1 MNLHSID
8 LIILGLFF
16 LVTVWLAFRGKEL
29 AGQGLQGFFLGGRN
43 MPWYL
48 AGLSMVATTFAA
60 DTPLAVTEIVASGGI
75 AGNWIW
81 WSFLAGG
88 MFTTFF
94 FARYWR
100 RSGVTTEVELISLRY
115 GGKPARFLRIFKA
128 LYLGLLMNVLVMA
141 WVNLAMLSLLDIFL
155 PAEIVSSLS
164 SWLPSGISPSLFIL
178 FMLLFTVAVLS
189 SIAGL
194 KGIAMMDAFQFSLA
208 MIGCIALAWKVIGSE
223 EIGGIES
230 LKEHIPTGT
239 LNFFPS
245 FSSENT
251 LNQVGIG
258 IGAFLAYAG
267 VMWWSSWYPGQEPGG
282 GGYIAQ
288 RMMGTRSERDSV
300 LATLLFQIAHYVIRP
315 WPWILVALAAMVLYP
330 ELGPD
335 EKRLGYALAIRDFLP
350 VGLKGLMLAAFLGAY
365 MSTISTQ
372 LNWGAS
378 YLIND
383 AWMLLKSNHLNENET
398 SQKKQLLLLSRLA
411 TLLLMILS
419 AWVCTQISSIKSV
432 WEFIIEC
439 GAGLGLVLMLRWYW
453 WRINVWSEISATLTP
468 FVVYALA
475 KYVFDIPFPESF
487 FFTVGIT
494 TVVWIL
500 VTFLTPPEKAE
511 VLKRFADKVKPAG
524 NWKNFRT
531 SISNNEVQWQ
541 FMAWLGA
548 VGTGYSG
555 LFLSGYLLLHLW
567 NPALWCCLTLLVSFI
582 LLRKGIQ
589 KGNLLGSE

>member
-1 MNLHSID
+1 MILAWLD
-8 LIILGLFF
+8 LLILGVFF
-16 LVTVWLAFRGKEL
+16 LVTVMLAFKGKEL
-29 AGQGLQGFFLGGRN
+29 AHEGMQGFFLGGRN

-128 LYLGLLMNVLVMA
+128 LYLGLVMNVLVMA
-141 WVNLAMLSLLDIFL
+141 WVNLAMLSLLDTFL
-155 PAEIVSSLS
+155 PVNFSSALS
-164 SWLPSGISPSLFIL
+164 SWLPGSISPSLFVL
-178 FMLLFTVAVLS
+178 FVLLLVVALLS
-189 SIAGL
+189 AMAGL

-208 MIGCIALAWKVIGSE
+208 MIGCIALAWMVIESDQ
-223 EIGGIES
+223 IGGIAA
-230 LKEHIPTGT
+230 LRDKIPAGS

-245 FSSENT
+245 FSPENT
-251 LNQVGIG
+251 VNQVGIG
-258 IGAFLAYAG
+258 IGAFFAYAG

-282 GGYIAQ
+282 GGYVAQ
-288 RMMGTRSERDSV
+288 RMMGTKSERDSV
-300 LATLLFQIAHYVIRP
+300 LATLLFQITHYIVRP
-315 WPWILVALAAMVLYP
+315 WPWILVALAALVLYP

-350 VGLKGLMLAAFLGAY
+350 PGLKGLMLAAFLGAY

-383 AWMLLKSNHLNENET
+383 ALIPLKDKKRSAGEWD
-398 SQKKQLLLLSRLA
+398 KKQVLFLSRMA
-411 TLLLMILS
+411 TLMLMVLS
-419 AWVCTQISSIKSV
+419 AWASTQISSIKSV

-439 GAGLGLVLMLRWYW
+439 GAGLGMVLMLRWYW

-468 FVVYALA
+468 FMVYALA
-475 KYVFDIPFPESF
+475 KFVFDLTFPESF
-487 FFTVGIT
+487 FLTVGIT
-494 TVVWIL
+494 TLVWVL
-500 VTFLTPPEKAE
+500 VTFLTPPEKPE
-511 VLKRFADKVKPAG
+511 VLKNFVARVKPAG
-524 NWKNFRT
+524 YWKEYHPT
-531 SISNNEVQWQ
+531 LLNNPLQWQ
-541 FMAWLGA
+541 LFAWLGA

-555 LFLSGYLLLHLW
+555 LFLVGYLLLQFW
-567 NPALWCCLTLLVSFI
+567 MPALYCLITLLISLGI
-582 LLRKGIQ
+582 LRISIQ
-589 KGNLLGSE
+589 KGDLLQSD